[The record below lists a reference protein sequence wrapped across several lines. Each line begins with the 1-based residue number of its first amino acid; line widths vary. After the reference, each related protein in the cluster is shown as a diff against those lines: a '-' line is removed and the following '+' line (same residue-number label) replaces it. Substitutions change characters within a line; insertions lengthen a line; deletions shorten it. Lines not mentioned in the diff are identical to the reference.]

1 MYVRTD
7 IIFINRVQCATVN
20 LTVKQTNIT
29 LYYPYRSIYPTYC
42 LSGCKSRS
50 KSRSRLRASTT
61 EKLKEKNLKNY

>member
-1 MYVRTD
+1 MYIRTD

-29 LYYPYRSIYPTYC
+29 LYYPYRSINPTYC
-42 LSGCKSRS
+42 LSVC

-61 EKLKEKNLKNY
+61 EKLKEKNL